1 MASAGQGPA
10 DELVCSG
17 YQAQRRTDLGRY
29 RAPGC
34 TRRAGAVPTLPPLPV
49 LAGRAGRAGCAA
61 RAAPQAGGAARQV
74 QQLVAAWEKQGRPM
88 NTLAV
93 DMVLS
98 FMTAEYGCMR

>member
-34 TRRAGAVPTLPPLPV
+34 TRRAGAVPTRRGWAWPRAQSARMHGPYNGPL
-49 LAGRAGRAGCAA
+49 GRAGRA
-61 RAAPQAGGAARQV
+61 
-74 QQLVAAWEKQGRPM
+74 
-88 NTLAV
+88 
-93 DMVLS
+93 VLS
-98 FMTAEYGCMR
+98 RINAALPG